1 MRPFASVA
9 LLFLAFVTSAPAR
22 AEWRDIAYAD
32 MAKMPLMLKK
42 VDPQRVFVY
51 FYKAVPTQRQP
62 KLPPDLKL
70 QVLTGGQV
78 IPIAVG
84 GDGRFD
90 LPLREDWIDA
100 GAKVQVNQP
109 KGQVAVSFTLN
120 ARVPPGTRM
129 SYGQLTECA
138 PVLERGI
145 KEMAG
150 LMSFLAPR
158 VKQIILKFDKAVPQ
172 SVTLALPDGSKKV
185 WTSDAEGLVR
195 LPWEP
200 DWNSDP
206 VLLSAPLTGIDP
218 QMK

>member
-1 MRPFASVA
+1 
-9 LLFLAFVTSAPAR
+9 
-22 AEWRDIAYAD
+22 
-32 MAKMPLMLKK
+32 
-42 VDPQRVFVY
+42 
-51 FYKAVPTQRQP
+51 
-62 KLPPDLKL
+62 
-70 QVLTGGQV
+70 
-78 IPIAVG
+78 
-84 GDGRFD
+84 
-90 LPLREDWIDA
+90 
-100 GAKVQVNQP
+100 
-109 KGQVAVSFTLN
+109 
-120 ARVPPGTRM
+120 
-129 SYGQLTECA
+129 
-138 PVLERGI
+138 VLERGI

-158 VKQIILKFDKAVPQ
+158 VKQIILKFDKAVPR